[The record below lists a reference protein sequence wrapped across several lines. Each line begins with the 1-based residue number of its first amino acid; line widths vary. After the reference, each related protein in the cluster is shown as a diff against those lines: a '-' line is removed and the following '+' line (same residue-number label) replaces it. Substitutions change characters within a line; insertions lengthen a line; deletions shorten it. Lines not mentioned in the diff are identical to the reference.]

1 MAITINFEDFSNGVV
16 DHTNPA
22 LPEWSGSGVFDKL
35 MHAINGN
42 ILVQYES
49 GRIKG
54 PEYAQVYLGSMQ
66 TAIME
71 AMKFLLTKEQIDK
84 DLELK
89 AAQIAAIATENSIK
103 TAQSAKDL
111 LLKDKELLVKQAQI
125 DKLNDDKLTAAK
137 QRANIEK
144 QTELYQRQKEGFDDN
159 KYQKLFES
167 QLSSW
172 GLMFSSGML
181 TEKPS
186 IITGDKVSQLY
197 TKLTSG
203 I

>member
-1 MAITINFEDFSNGVV
+1 MAITIDFEDFSNGVV

-66 TAIME
+66 TAVVE
-71 AMKFLLTKEQIDK
+71 AMKFMLTKEQI
-84 DLELK
+84 
-89 AAQIAAIATENSIK
+89 
-103 TAQSAKDL
+103 AKDL
-111 LLKDKELLVKQAQI
+111 DLKQAQI
-125 DKLNDDKLTAAK
+125 DKLNDDKLTSAK
-137 QRANIEK
+137 QRD
-144 QTELYQRQKEGFDDN
+144 LYQRQIEGFDDN

-197 TKLTSG
+197 TKLTQG

>member
-16 DHTNPA
+16 DYTNPA

-66 TAIME
+66 TAVVE
-71 AMKFLLTKEQIDK
+71 AMKFMLTKEQI
-84 DLELK
+84 
-89 AAQIAAIATENSIK
+89 
-103 TAQSAKDL
+103 AKDL
-111 LLKDKELLVKQAQI
+111 DLKQAQI
-125 DKLNDDKLTAAK
+125 DKLNDDKLTSAK
-137 QRANIEK
+137 QRD
-144 QTELYQRQKEGFDDN
+144 LYQRQIVGFDDN

-197 TKLTSG
+197 TKLTQG

>member
-1 MAITINFEDFSNGVV
+1 MAITIDFEDFSNGVV
-16 DHTNPA
+16 DHTNPT

-42 ILVQYES
+42 ILVQHES

-66 TAIME
+66 TAVVE
-71 AMKFLLTKEQIDK
+71 AMKFMLTKEQ
-84 DLELK
+84 L
-89 AAQIAAIATENSIK
+89 
-103 TAQSAKDL
+103 AKDL
-111 LLKDKELLVKQAQI
+111 DLKQAQI

-137 QRANIEK
+137 QR
-144 QTELYQRQKEGFDDN
+144 ELYQRQIVGFDDN

-186 IITGDKVSQLY
+186 IITGDEVSKLY
-197 TKLTSG
+197 TKLTTG

>member
-1 MAITINFEDFSNGVV
+1 MEITVDFEDFSKGVV
-16 DHTNPA
+16 DYTNPA

-66 TAIME
+66 TAVVE
-71 AMKFLLTKEQIDK
+71 AMKFMLTKEQI
-84 DLELK
+84 
-89 AAQIAAIATENSIK
+89 
-103 TAQSAKDL
+103 AKDL
-111 LLKDKELLVKQAQI
+111 DLKQAQI
-125 DKLNDDKLTAAK
+125 DKLNDDKLTSAK
-137 QRANIEK
+137 QRD
-144 QTELYQRQKEGFDDN
+144 LYQRQIEGFDDN

-197 TKLTSG
+197 TKLTQG

>member
-1 MAITINFEDFSNGVV
+1 MAITVDFEDFSNGVV
-16 DHTNPA
+16 DYTNPA

-66 TAIME
+66 TAVVE
-71 AMKFLLTKEQIDK
+71 AMKFMLTKEQI
-84 DLELK
+84 
-89 AAQIAAIATENSIK
+89 
-103 TAQSAKDL
+103 AKDL
-111 LLKDKELLVKQAQI
+111 DLKQAQI
-125 DKLNDDKLTAAK
+125 DKLNDDKLTSAK
-137 QRANIEK
+137 QRD
-144 QTELYQRQKEGFDDN
+144 LYQRQIEGFDDN

-172 GLMFSSGML
+172 ALMFSSGLL
-181 TEKPS
+181 TEKPT
-186 IITGDKVSQLY
+186 IISNDSASTLY
-197 TKLTSG
+197 NTLKP
-203 I
+203 

>member
-66 TAIME
+66 TAVVE
-71 AMKFLLTKEQIDK
+71 AMKFMLTKEQ
-84 DLELK
+84 L
-89 AAQIAAIATENSIK
+89 
-103 TAQSAKDL
+103 AKDL
-111 LLKDKELLVKQAQI
+111 DLKQAQI

-137 QRANIEK
+137 QR
-144 QTELYQRQKEGFDDN
+144 ELYQRQIVGFDDN

-186 IITGDKVSQLY
+186 IITGDEVSQLY
-197 TKLTSG
+197 TKLTQG
-203 I
+203 M

>member
-1 MAITINFEDFSNGVV
+1 MAITINLEDFSNGVV
-16 DHTNPA
+16 DYTNPA

-66 TAIME
+66 TAVVE
-71 AMKFLLTKEQIDK
+71 AMKFMLTKEQI
-84 DLELK
+84 
-89 AAQIAAIATENSIK
+89 
-103 TAQSAKDL
+103 AKDL
-111 LLKDKELLVKQAQI
+111 DLKQAQI
-125 DKLNDDKLTAAK
+125 DKLNDDKLTSAK
-137 QRANIEK
+137 QRD
-144 QTELYQRQKEGFDDN
+144 LYQRQIEGFDDN

-197 TKLTSG
+197 TKLTQG

>member
-1 MAITINFEDFSNGVV
+1 MALNIDFEDFSNGVI
-16 DHTNPA
+16 DYTNPA
-22 LPEWSGSGVFDKL
+22 SPSWDGTGVFDKL

-42 ILVQYES
+42 ILVQYDS

-66 TAIME
+66 TAVVE
-71 AMKFLLTKEQIDK
+71 AMKFMLTKEQI
-84 DLELK
+84 
-89 AAQIAAIATENSIK
+89 
-103 TAQSAKDL
+103 AKDL
-111 LLKDKELLVKQAQI
+111 DLKQAQI
-125 DKLNDDKLTAAK
+125 DKLADDKLTAAK
-137 QRANIEK
+137 QRD
-144 QTELYQRQKEGFDDN
+144 LYQRQIQGFDDN

-197 TKLTSG
+197 TKLTQG

>member
-1 MAITINFEDFSNGVV
+1 MALNINFEDFSNGAINYT
-16 DHTNPA
+16 DPA
-22 LPEWSGSGVFDKL
+22 APSWEGTGVFDKL

-42 ILVQYES
+42 ILVQYDS

-54 PEYAQVYLGSMQ
+54 PEYASVYLGSMQ
-66 TAIME
+66 TAVVE
-71 AMKFLLTKEQIDK
+71 AMKFMLTKDQIEKDLDLKQAQIDIAVEEK
-84 DLELK
+84 RLK
-89 AAQIAAIATENSIK
+89 AGQADAFPIQAA
-103 TAQSAKDL
+103 
-111 LLKDKELLVKQAQI
+111 KELSVKQAQI
-125 DKLNDDKLTAAK
+125 DKLTDDKLTAAK
-137 QRANIEK
+137 QRD
-144 QTELYQRQKEGFDDN
+144 LYQRQIEGFDDN

-197 TKLTSG
+197 TKLTTD

>member
-1 MAITINFEDFSNGVV
+1 MAITIDFEDFSNGVV
-16 DHTNPA
+16 DYTNPA

-66 TAIME
+66 TAVVE
-71 AMKFLLTKEQIDK
+71 AMKFMLTKEQI
-84 DLELK
+84 
-89 AAQIAAIATENSIK
+89 
-103 TAQSAKDL
+103 AKDL
-111 LLKDKELLVKQAQI
+111 DLKQAQI
-125 DKLNDDKLTAAK
+125 DKLNDDKLTSAK
-137 QRANIEK
+137 QRD
-144 QTELYQRQKEGFDDN
+144 LYQRQIEGFDDN

-186 IITGDKVSQLY
+186 IITGDEVSQLY
-197 TKLTSG
+197 TKLTENM
-203 I
+203 

>member
-1 MAITINFEDFSNGVV
+1 MAITVDFEDFSNGVV
-16 DHTNPA
+16 DYTNHA

-66 TAIME
+66 TAVVE
-71 AMKFLLTKEQIDK
+71 AMKFMLTKEQI
-84 DLELK
+84 
-89 AAQIAAIATENSIK
+89 
-103 TAQSAKDL
+103 AKDL
-111 LLKDKELLVKQAQI
+111 DLKQAQI
-125 DKLNDDKLTAAK
+125 DKLNDDKLTSAK
-137 QRANIEK
+137 QRD
-144 QTELYQRQKEGFDDN
+144 LYQRQIEGFDDN

-197 TKLTSG
+197 TKLTQG

>member
-1 MAITINFEDFSNGVV
+1 MAITVDFEDFSNGVV
-16 DHTNPA
+16 DYTNPA

-66 TAIME
+66 TAVVE
-71 AMKFLLTKEQIDK
+71 AMKFMLTKEQIDK
-84 DLELK
+84 DL
-89 AAQIAAIATENSIK
+89 
-103 TAQSAKDL
+103 DL
-111 LLKDKELLVKQAQI
+111 KQAQI
-125 DKLNDDKLTAAK
+125 DKLNDDKLTSAK
-137 QRANIEK
+137 QRD
-144 QTELYQRQKEGFDDN
+144 LYQRQIEGFDDN

-197 TKLTSG
+197 TKLTQG

>member
-1 MAITINFEDFSNGVV
+1 MAITIDFEDFSNGVV

-66 TAIME
+66 TAVVE
-71 AMKFLLTKEQIDK
+71 AMKFMLTKEQI
-84 DLELK
+84 
-89 AAQIAAIATENSIK
+89 
-103 TAQSAKDL
+103 AKDL
-111 LLKDKELLVKQAQI
+111 DLKQAQI
-125 DKLNDDKLTAAK
+125 EKLEDDKLTAAK
-137 QRANIEK
+137 QRD
-144 QTELYQRQKEGFDDN
+144 LYQRQIEGFDDN

-186 IITGDKVSQLY
+186 IITGDEVSQLY
-197 TKLTSG
+197 TKLTEDM
-203 I
+203 

>member
-1 MAITINFEDFSNGVV
+1 MGITVDFEDFSNGVV
-16 DHTNPA
+16 DYTNPA

-66 TAIME
+66 TAVVE
-71 AMKFLLTKEQIDK
+71 AMKFMLTKEQI
-84 DLELK
+84 
-89 AAQIAAIATENSIK
+89 
-103 TAQSAKDL
+103 AKDL
-111 LLKDKELLVKQAQI
+111 DLKQAQI
-125 DKLNDDKLTAAK
+125 DKLNDDKLTSAK
-137 QRANIEK
+137 QRD
-144 QTELYQRQKEGFDDN
+144 LYQRQIEGFDDN

-197 TKLTSG
+197 TKLTTD

>member
-1 MAITINFEDFSNGVV
+1 MAITIDFEDFSNGVV

-54 PEYAQVYLGSMQ
+54 PEYASVYLGSMQ

-84 DLELK
+84 ELELK

-111 LLKDKELLVKQAQI
+111 EVKDKDIEVKTAQKN
-125 DKLNDDKLTAAK
+125 KLADDLLTAAK
-137 QRANIEK
+137 QRD
-144 QTELYQRQKEGFDDN
+144 LYQRQIEGFDDN

-197 TKLTSG
+197 TKLTQG

>member
-1 MAITINFEDFSNGVV
+1 MAITIDFEDFSNGVV
-16 DHTNPA
+16 GYTNPA

-66 TAIME
+66 TAVVE
-71 AMKFLLTKEQIDK
+71 AMKFMLTKEQI
-84 DLELK
+84 
-89 AAQIAAIATENSIK
+89 
-103 TAQSAKDL
+103 AKDL
-111 LLKDKELLVKQAQI
+111 DLKQAQI
-125 DKLNDDKLTAAK
+125 DKLNDDKLTSAK
-137 QRANIEK
+137 QRD
-144 QTELYQRQKEGFDDN
+144 LYQRQIEGFDDN

-197 TKLTSG
+197 TKLTTG

>member
-22 LPEWSGSGVFDKL
+22 LPEWSGSGVYDKL

-66 TAIME
+66 TAVVE
-71 AMKFLLTKEQIDK
+71 AVKFMLTKEQI
-84 DLELK
+84 
-89 AAQIAAIATENSIK
+89 
-103 TAQSAKDL
+103 AKDL
-111 LLKDKELLVKQAQI
+111 DLKQAQI
-125 DKLNDDKLTAAK
+125 DKLNDDKLTSAK
-137 QRANIEK
+137 QRD
-144 QTELYQRQKEGFDDN
+144 LYQRQIEGFDDN
-159 KYQKLFES
+159 KYQKLFER

-197 TKLTSG
+197 TKLTQG

>member
-1 MAITINFEDFSNGVV
+1 MAITIDFEDFSNGVV

-66 TAIME
+66 TAVVE
-71 AMKFLLTKEQIDK
+71 AMKFMLTKEQIDK
-84 DLELK
+84 DL
-89 AAQIAAIATENSIK
+89 
-103 TAQSAKDL
+103 DL
-111 LLKDKELLVKQAQI
+111 KQAQI
-125 DKLNDDKLTAAK
+125 DKLNDDKLTSAK
-137 QRANIEK
+137 QRD
-144 QTELYQRQKEGFDDN
+144 LYQRQIEGFDDN

-181 TEKPS
+181 SEKPS

-197 TKLTSG
+197 TKLTQG

>member
-1 MAITINFEDFSNGVV
+1 MALNIDFEDFSNGVI
-16 DHTNPA
+16 DYTNPA
-22 LPEWSGSGVFDKL
+22 APSWDGTGVFDKL

-42 ILVQYES
+42 ILVQYDS

-66 TAIME
+66 TAIVE
-71 AMKFLLTKEQIDK
+71 AMKFMLTKDQI
-84 DLELK
+84 
-89 AAQIAAIATENSIK
+89 
-103 TAQSAKDL
+103 AKDL
-111 LLKDKELLVKQAQI
+111 DLKQAQI
-125 DKLNDDKLTAAK
+125 EKLADDKLTAATQRDLSQRQTAKDLDLKQAQIEKLADDKLTAAK
-137 QRANIEK
+137 QRD
-144 QTELYQRQKEGFDDN
+144 LYQRQIVGFDDN

-186 IITGDKVSQLY
+186 IITGDEVSQLY
-197 TKLTSG
+197 TKLTQG
-203 I
+203 M

>member
-1 MAITINFEDFSNGVV
+1 MAITVDFEDFSNGVMNY
-16 DHTNPA
+16 TNPA

-66 TAIME
+66 TAVVE
-71 AMKFLLTKEQIDK
+71 AMKFMLTKDQI
-84 DLELK
+84 
-89 AAQIAAIATENSIK
+89 
-103 TAQSAKDL
+103 AKDL
-111 LLKDKELLVKQAQI
+111 DLKQAQI

-137 QRANIEK
+137 QRD
-144 QTELYQRQKEGFDDN
+144 LYQRQIEGFDDN

-197 TKLTSG
+197 TKLTTG

>member
-66 TAIME
+66 TAVVE
-71 AMKFLLTKEQIDK
+71 AMKFMLTKEQI
-84 DLELK
+84 
-89 AAQIAAIATENSIK
+89 
-103 TAQSAKDL
+103 AKDL
-111 LLKDKELLVKQAQI
+111 DLKQAQI
-125 DKLNDDKLTAAK
+125 DKLNDDKLTSAK
-137 QRANIEK
+137 QRD
-144 QTELYQRQKEGFDDN
+144 LYQRQIEGFDDN

-197 TKLTSG
+197 TKLTQG

>member
-1 MAITINFEDFSNGVV
+1 MAITIDFEDFSNGVV
-16 DHTNPA
+16 DYTNPA

-66 TAIME
+66 TAVVE
-71 AMKFLLTKEQIDK
+71 AMKFMLTKEQI
-84 DLELK
+84 
-89 AAQIAAIATENSIK
+89 
-103 TAQSAKDL
+103 AKDL
-111 LLKDKELLVKQAQI
+111 DLKQAQI
-125 DKLNDDKLTAAK
+125 DKLNDDKVTSAK
-137 QRANIEK
+137 QRD
-144 QTELYQRQKEGFDDN
+144 LYQRQIEGFDDN

-197 TKLTSG
+197 TKLTTG

>member
-66 TAIME
+66 TAVVE
-71 AMKFLLTKEQIDK
+71 AMKFMLTKEQIDK

-89 AAQIAAIATENSIK
+89 SAQVAAIATENSIK
-103 TAQSAKDL
+103 TAQSDKDL

-125 DKLNDDKLTAAK
+125 DKLNDDKLTSAK
-137 QRANIEK
+137 QR
-144 QTELYQRQKEGFDDN
+144 ELYQRQIVGFDDN

-181 TEKPS
+181 TEKPE

-197 TKLTSG
+197 TKLTQG

>member
-1 MAITINFEDFSNGVV
+1 MAIYFEDFSNGVV
-16 DHTNPA
+16 DYTNPA

-42 ILVQYES
+42 ILVQHES

-66 TAIME
+66 TAVVE
-71 AMKFLLTKEQIDK
+71 AMKFMLTKEQI
-84 DLELK
+84 
-89 AAQIAAIATENSIK
+89 
-103 TAQSAKDL
+103 AKDL
-111 LLKDKELLVKQAQI
+111 DLKQAQI
-125 DKLNDDKLTAAK
+125 DKLNDDKLTSAK
-137 QRANIEK
+137 QRD
-144 QTELYQRQKEGFDDN
+144 LYQRQIEGFDDN

-197 TKLTSG
+197 TKLTTG

>member
-1 MAITINFEDFSNGVV
+1 MAITVDFEDFSNGVV
-16 DHTNPA
+16 DYTNPA

-54 PEYAQVYLGSMQ
+54 PEYAQVYLKNMQ
-66 TAIME
+66 TAVVE
-71 AMKFLLTKEQIDK
+71 AMKFMLTKEQI
-84 DLELK
+84 
-89 AAQIAAIATENSIK
+89 
-103 TAQSAKDL
+103 AKDL
-111 LLKDKELLVKQAQI
+111 DLKQAQI
-125 DKLNDDKLTAAK
+125 DKLNDDKLTSAK
-137 QRANIEK
+137 QRD
-144 QTELYQRQKEGFDDN
+144 LYQRQIEGFDDN

-197 TKLTSG
+197 TKLTQG

>member
-1 MAITINFEDFSNGVV
+1 MAITVDFEDFSNGVV
-16 DHTNPA
+16 DYTNPA

-66 TAIME
+66 TAVVE
-71 AMKFLLTKEQIDK
+71 AMKFMLTKEQI
-84 DLELK
+84 
-89 AAQIAAIATENSIK
+89 
-103 TAQSAKDL
+103 AKDL
-111 LLKDKELLVKQAQI
+111 DLKQAQI
-125 DKLNDDKLTAAK
+125 DKLNDDKLTSAK
-137 QRANIEK
+137 QRD
-144 QTELYQRQKEGFDDN
+144 LYQRQIEGFDDN

-181 TEKPS
+181 SEKPS
-186 IITGDKVSQLY
+186 IITGDEVSKLY
-197 TKLTSG
+197 TKLTQG

>member
-1 MAITINFEDFSNGVV
+1 MAITIDFEDFSNGVV
-16 DHTNPA
+16 DYTNPA

-42 ILVQYES
+42 ILVQHES

-66 TAIME
+66 TAVVE
-71 AMKFLLTKEQIDK
+71 AMKFMLTKEQI
-84 DLELK
+84 
-89 AAQIAAIATENSIK
+89 
-103 TAQSAKDL
+103 AKDL
-111 LLKDKELLVKQAQI
+111 DLKQAQI
-125 DKLNDDKLTAAK
+125 DKLNDDKLTSAK
-137 QRANIEK
+137 QRD
-144 QTELYQRQKEGFDDN
+144 LYQRQIEGFDDN

-197 TKLTSG
+197 TKLTQG

>member
-1 MAITINFEDFSNGVV
+1 MAITIDFEDFSNGVM
-16 DHTNPA
+16 DYTNPA

-66 TAIME
+66 TAVVE
-71 AMKFLLTKEQIDK
+71 AMKFMLTKEQI
-84 DLELK
+84 
-89 AAQIAAIATENSIK
+89 
-103 TAQSAKDL
+103 AKDL
-111 LLKDKELLVKQAQI
+111 DLKQAQI
-125 DKLNDDKLTAAK
+125 DKLNDDKLTSAK
-137 QRANIEK
+137 QRD
-144 QTELYQRQKEGFDDN
+144 LYQRQIEGFDDN

-186 IITGDKVSQLY
+186 IITGDEVSKLY
-197 TKLTSG
+197 TKLTQG

>member
-1 MAITINFEDFSNGVV
+1 MAITIDFEDFSNGVV
-16 DHTNPA
+16 DYTNPA

-66 TAIME
+66 TAVVA
-71 AMKFLLTKEQIDK
+71 AMKFMLTKEQI
-84 DLELK
+84 
-89 AAQIAAIATENSIK
+89 
-103 TAQSAKDL
+103 AKDL
-111 LLKDKELLVKQAQI
+111 DLKQAQI
-125 DKLNDDKLTAAK
+125 DKLNDDKLTSAK
-137 QRANIEK
+137 QRD
-144 QTELYQRQKEGFDDN
+144 LYQRQIEGFDDN

-197 TKLTSG
+197 TKLTQG

>member
-1 MAITINFEDFSNGVV
+1 MAITIDFEDFSNGVV

-66 TAIME
+66 TAVVE
-71 AMKFLLTKEQIDK
+71 AMKFMLTKEQIAK
-84 DLELK
+84 DLEVK
-89 AAQIAAIATENSIK
+89 TQQILTMKNDDNIK
-103 TAQSAKDL
+103 SAQSAKDL
-111 LLKDKELLVKQAQI
+111 EVKTKDLGVKQAQI
-125 DKLNDDKLTAAK
+125 DKLIDDLLTAAK
-137 QRANIEK
+137 QRD
-144 QTELYQRQKEGFDDN
+144 LYQRQIEGFDDN

-197 TKLTSG
+197 TKLTTG

>member
-1 MAITINFEDFSNGVV
+1 MAITIDFEDFSNGVV

-66 TAIME
+66 TAVVE
-71 AMKFLLTKEQIDK
+71 AMKFMLTKEQI
-84 DLELK
+84 
-89 AAQIAAIATENSIK
+89 
-103 TAQSAKDL
+103 AKDL
-111 LLKDKELLVKQAQI
+111 DLKQAQI
-125 DKLNDDKLTAAK
+125 DKINDDKLTSAK
-137 QRANIEK
+137 QRD
-144 QTELYQRQKEGFDDN
+144 LYQRQIEGFDDN

-197 TKLTSG
+197 TKLTTG

>member
-1 MAITINFEDFSNGVV
+1 MAITIDFEEFSNGAVN
-16 DHTNPA
+16 HTNPA
-22 LPEWSGSGVFDKL
+22 SPEWSGSGVFDKL

-66 TAIME
+66 TAVVE
-71 AMKFLLTKEQIDK
+71 AMKFMLTKEQI
-84 DLELK
+84 
-89 AAQIAAIATENSIK
+89 
-103 TAQSAKDL
+103 AKDL
-111 LLKDKELLVKQAQI
+111 DLKQAQI
-125 DKLNDDKLTAAK
+125 EKLADDKLTAAK
-137 QRANIEK
+137 QRD
-144 QTELYQRQKEGFDDN
+144 LYQRQIEGFDDN

-186 IITGDKVSQLY
+186 IITGDEVSKLY
-197 TKLTSG
+197 TKLTTG

>member
-1 MAITINFEDFSNGVV
+1 MAITVDFEDFSNGVV
-16 DHTNPA
+16 DYTNPA

-66 TAIME
+66 TAVVE
-71 AMKFLLTKEQIDK
+71 AMKFMLTKEQI
-84 DLELK
+84 
-89 AAQIAAIATENSIK
+89 
-103 TAQSAKDL
+103 AKDL
-111 LLKDKELLVKQAQI
+111 DLKQAQI
-125 DKLNDDKLTAAK
+125 DKLNDDKLTSAK
-137 QRANIEK
+137 QRD
-144 QTELYQRQKEGFDDN
+144 LYQRQIEGFDDN

-186 IITGDKVSQLY
+186 IITGDEVSKLY
-197 TKLTSG
+197 TKLTTD

>member
-1 MAITINFEDFSNGVV
+1 MAITVDFEDFSKGVV
-16 DHTNPA
+16 DYTNPA

-35 MHAINGN
+35 MYAINGN

-66 TAIME
+66 TAVVE
-71 AMKFLLTKEQIDK
+71 AMKFMLTKEQI
-84 DLELK
+84 
-89 AAQIAAIATENSIK
+89 
-103 TAQSAKDL
+103 AKDL
-111 LLKDKELLVKQAQI
+111 DLKQAQI
-125 DKLNDDKLTAAK
+125 DKLNDDKLTSAK
-137 QRANIEK
+137 QRD
-144 QTELYQRQKEGFDDN
+144 LYQRQIEGFDDN

-167 QLSSW
+167 QLSYW
-172 GLMFSSGML
+172 GLMFSSSML

-197 TKLTSG
+197 TKLTQG

>member
-1 MAITINFEDFSNGVV
+1 MAITIDFEDFSNGVV
-16 DHTNPA
+16 DYTNPA

-66 TAIME
+66 TAVVE
-71 AMKFLLTKEQIDK
+71 AMKFMLTKEQI
-84 DLELK
+84 
-89 AAQIAAIATENSIK
+89 
-103 TAQSAKDL
+103 AKDL
-111 LLKDKELLVKQAQI
+111 DLKQAQI
-125 DKLNDDKLTAAK
+125 DKLNDDKLTSAK
-137 QRANIEK
+137 QRD
-144 QTELYQRQKEGFDDN
+144 LYQRQIEGFDDN

-197 TKLTSG
+197 TKLTTG

>member
-1 MAITINFEDFSNGVV
+1 MAITIDFEDFSNGVV

-66 TAIME
+66 TAVVE
-71 AMKFLLTKEQIDK
+71 AMKFMLTKEQI
-84 DLELK
+84 
-89 AAQIAAIATENSIK
+89 
-103 TAQSAKDL
+103 AKDL
-111 LLKDKELLVKQAQI
+111 DLKQAQI

-137 QRANIEK
+137 QRD
-144 QTELYQRQKEGFDDN
+144 LYQRQIEGFDDN

-197 TKLTSG
+197 TKLTQG

>member
-1 MAITINFEDFSNGVV
+1 MAITIDFEDFSNGVV

-66 TAIME
+66 TAVVE
-71 AMKFLLTKEQIDK
+71 AMKFMLTKDQI
-84 DLELK
+84 
-89 AAQIAAIATENSIK
+89 
-103 TAQSAKDL
+103 AKDL
-111 LLKDKELLVKQAQI
+111 DLKQAQI
-125 DKLNDDKLTAAK
+125 DKLNDDKLTSAK
-137 QRANIEK
+137 QRD
-144 QTELYQRQKEGFDDN
+144 LYQRQIEGFDDN

-186 IITGDKVSQLY
+186 IITGDEVSKLY
-197 TKLTSG
+197 TKLTQG

>member
-1 MAITINFEDFSNGVV
+1 MAITIDFEDFSNGVV

-66 TAIME
+66 TAVVE
-71 AMKFLLTKEQIDK
+71 AMKFMLTKDQIAK
-84 DLELK
+84 DLDLK

-125 DKLNDDKLTAAK
+125 TKLADDQLTASK
-137 QRANIEK
+137 QRD
-144 QTELYQRQKEGFDDN
+144 LYQRQIIGFDDN
-159 KYQKLFES
+159 KLQKLFES
-167 QLSSW
+167 QVSSW
-172 GLMFSSGML
+172 GLMLSSGML

-186 IITGDKVSQLY
+186 IITGDEVSKLY
-197 TKLTSG
+197 TKLTTG